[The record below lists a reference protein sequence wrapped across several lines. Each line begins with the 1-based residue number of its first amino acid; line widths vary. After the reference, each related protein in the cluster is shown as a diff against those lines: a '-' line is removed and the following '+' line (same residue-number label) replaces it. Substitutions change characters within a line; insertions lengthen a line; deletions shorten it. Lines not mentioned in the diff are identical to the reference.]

1 MLKWTC
7 AIGNEEVGEIGIHN
21 NIYFTSGLVFA
32 NMSATTTHAAFVK
45 ILTQW
50 YMEEVFV
57 FAWAIGSHVELCCEF
72 FSEKHLLTRL
82 LSFSQSTTVTH
93 ICIVL

>member
-1 MLKWTC
+1 M
-7 AIGNEEVGEIGIHN
+7 GNEEVGEIGIH
-21 NIYFTSGLVFA
+21 IYFTSGLVFA
-32 NMSATTTHAAFVK
+32 NMSATTTHAVMVK
-45 ILTQW
+45 MLTQLF
-50 YMEEVFV
+50 MKEVFFV
-57 FAWAIGSHVELCCEF
+57 QRAISSHVELCCEF